1 MKIGPRTRAKAL
13 EMAGNLLEGYQQ
25 QIEDAYCK
33 TDEHLDVTLKIRFA
47 PAGDQGVKITA
58 KISFIE
64 SKISDEI
71 AEVIDEEQMPLEL

>member
-1 MKIGPRTRAKAL
+1 MKIGKRTRAKAVEL
-13 EMAGNLLEGYQQ
+13 IAGLMEGYHQ

-33 TDEHLDVTLKIRFA
+33 TDEHLDVTLKVRFA
-47 PAGDQGVKITA
+47 AAGDQGVKITA